1 MGHPLIQVV
10 DENDQP
16 LFGMTRDQA
25 WAEGQFHRIS
35 RILLFDDNGRLLIQK
50 RAVNMVVSPGKWDC
64 SAAGHVDEGED
75 YETAAHREMY
85 EEIGVKTELEEVS
98 YYPTEET
105 INGFLV
111 KRFNK
116 SYKGVINFTP
126 DNLDYAEVSAVR
138 WISLTDL
145 KTDNANNPEEYSKGL
160 IYALEKINK

>member
-16 LFGMTRDQA
+16 LLGMTRDQA

-35 RILLFDDNGRLLIQK
+35 RILLFDDSGRLLIQK

-75 YETAAHREMY
+75 YETAAHREMQ
-85 EEIGVKTELEEVS
+85 EEIGVKTDIEEVS
-98 YYPTEET
+98 YYSTEET

-116 SYKGVINFTP
+116 TYKGVINFTP
-126 DNLDYAEVSAVR
+126 DNIDHAEVSAVD
-138 WISLTDL
+138 WISLQDLRTDC
-145 KTDNANNPEEYSKGL
+145 TVNPDKYTKGL
-160 IYALEKINK
+160 IYALEKINQ